1 MAKASEQEHNGSTLA
16 RAGKRK
22 WGYDTSQVDE
32 FLERVHA
39 LYEEDEPKISQS
51 DIQNTAFSL
60 QKNGYVISQVDA
72 ALHRLE
78 NAVVDKQTQWDIA
91 QAGRVAWQAQTQ
103 SLAQTLLPR
112 ASRSAKQRFADGP
125 ARKPSYDRKQVDR
138 FVDQIVGKL
147 NRELGFDEQPQDN
160 ETAQADSQITAS
172 SIANVIF
179 TQRKGKHGYA
189 ERQVDAYL
197 NRAIQVF
204 SRLESYARLEE
215 SLDHIEESR
224 DAEQQSDAFDAA
236 TQALHPVVP
245 LFPQATVEGQREEER
260 PEFGYVSQYSAS
272 HTLADGVAQAQQP
285 TSIFVPSAAATD
297 AVATVAST
305 SNAPAQDGQ
314 VAHEVAT
321 ASTTSLANSESSSFE
336 ALRRQEQAI
345 FNQDTQS
352 GAVQQSALQQ
362 LSVDKAS
369 QPETQSVSQSNA
381 AQPAAAQPPVFAPA
395 NFEFSTQQSQS
406 QRNDEAKYR
415 EEPEQEGERT
425 TSFTPIFDESEFGSA
440 SSVQQQ
446 DAAQQQSSTAHES
459 TSADIRERAANQAS
473 EKVDTQAQGA
483 EEHRH
488 QDQDV
493 SSAAHIDDD
502 YFTKLLGMDSIESTD
517 FHIPNLVFPSA
528 DTPEEDAAQQRLG

>member
-112 ASRSAKQRFADGP
+112 ASRAAKQRFADGP

-245 LFPQATVEGQREEER
+245 LFPQATVEGQREEEH
-260 PEFGYVSQYSAS
+260 PEFGYVSQYSATQ
-272 HTLADGVAQAQQP
+272 TLADSATQAQQQ
-285 TSIFVPSAAATD
+285 TSIFDAAETTAGYASNVSSQDIRD
-297 AVATVAST
+297 AASST
-305 SNAPAQDGQ
+305 S
-314 VAHEVAT
+314 
-321 ASTTSLANSESSSFE
+321 SLANSESSSFE

-352 GAVQQSALQQ
+352 KPSQQSANQQ
-362 LSVDKAS
+362 FSVEKAS
-369 QPETQSVSQSNA
+369 QSEAQSVSQSSA
-381 AQPAAAQPPVFAPA
+381 PQPAIAQPPVFAPA
-395 NFEFSTQQSQS
+395 NFEFSTQQPQS

-415 EEPEQEGERT
+415 EEPEKEGERT
-425 TSFTPIFDESEFGSA
+425 TSFTPIFDESDFGAASAVQHPTVQQHDATVQSA
-440 SSVQQQ
+440 SVLANAHTEASDQETVTHEQ
-446 DAAQQQSSTAHES
+446 AAEDQQQSQSQEQGTNST
-459 TSADIRERAANQAS
+459 TP
-473 EKVDTQAQGA
+473 
-483 EEHRH
+483 
-488 QDQDV
+488 
-493 SSAAHIDDD
+493 IDDD

-528 DTPEEDAAQQRLG
+528 DTPEEDAAQQRLS

>member
-78 NAVVDKQTQWDIA
+78 NAVVDKQTQWDVA

-112 ASRSAKQRFADGP
+112 ASRAAKQRFADGP

-138 FVDQIVGKL
+138 FVDQIMGKL

-179 TQRKGKHGYA
+179 TQRKGKRGYA

-215 SLDHIEESR
+215 SLEHIEETR
-224 DAEQQSDAFDAA
+224 DTEQQDGVFDAA

-245 LFPQATVEGQREEER
+245 LFPQATVEGEREEEH
-260 PEFGYVSQYSAS
+260 PEFGYVSQYSATQ
-272 HTLADGVAQAQQP
+272 TLADSATQAQQQ
-285 TSIFVPSAAATD
+285 TSIFDAAATTAAYASNASSQDIRD
-297 AVATVAST
+297 AASST
-305 SNAPAQDGQ
+305 S
-314 VAHEVAT
+314 
-321 ASTTSLANSESSSFE
+321 SLTDDESSSFE

-345 FNQDTQS
+345 FNQDIQS
-352 GAVQQSALQQ
+352 ETAQQSAVQQ
-362 LSVDKAS
+362 LSVDKVS
-369 QPETQSVSQSNA
+369 QPETQSMSQSNA

-395 NFEFSTQQSQS
+395 NFEFSTQQPQS

-415 EEPEQEGERT
+415 EEPEEEGERT

-459 TSADIRERAANQAS
+459 TSADIREEAANQAS
-473 EKVDTQAQGA
+473 EKVDAQAQGA
-483 EEHRH
+483 EEHQH
-488 QDQDV
+488 QDQDA
-493 SSAAHIDDD
+493 SSAAPIDDD
-502 YFTKLLGMDSIESTD
+502 YFTKLLGMDSVESTD

-528 DTPEEDAAQQRLG
+528 DTPEEDAAQQRLS

>member
-78 NAVVDKQTQWDIA
+78 NAVVDKQTQWDVA

-112 ASRSAKQRFADGP
+112 ASRAAKQRFADGP

-224 DAEQQSDAFDAA
+224 DAEQQSDAFDVA

-245 LFPQATVEGQREEER
+245 LFPQATVEGQREEEH
-260 PEFGYVSQYSAS
+260 PEFGYVSQYSATQ
-272 HTLADGVAQAQQP
+272 TLADGATQARQQ
-285 TSIFVPSAAATD
+285 TSIFNAAT
-297 AVATVAST
+297 TTEASV
-305 SNAPAQDGQ
+305 SNVPAQD
-314 VAHEVAT
+314 VRD
-321 ASTTSLANSESSSFE
+321 ASSSISSLTDDESNSFE

-345 FNQDTQS
+345 FNQDAQS
-352 GAVQQSALQQ
+352 EPSQQSAMQQ
-362 LSVDKAS
+362 FSVDKAS
-369 QPETQSVSQSNA
+369 QSEAQSVLQSNA
-381 AQPAAAQPPVFAPA
+381 SQPAVAQPPVFAPA
-395 NFEFSTQQSQS
+395 NFEFSTQQPQS

-415 EEPEQEGERT
+415 EEPEEEGERT
-425 TSFTPIFDESEFGSA
+425 TSFTPIFDDPEFGSA

-446 DAAQQQSSTAHES
+446 DAAQQQSSTAYES
-459 TSADIRERAANQAS
+459 TSADIREEAANQAS
-473 EKVDTQAQGA
+473 EKVDAQAQGA
-483 EEHRH
+483 EEHQH
-488 QDQDV
+488 QDQDA
-493 SSAAHIDDD
+493 SSAAPIDDD
-502 YFTKLLGMDSIESTD
+502 YFTKLLGMDSIESND

-528 DTPEEDAAQQRLG
+528 DTPEEDAAQPRLS

>member
-112 ASRSAKQRFADGP
+112 ASRAAKQRFADGP

-285 TSIFVPSAAATD
+285 TSIFAPSAAATD

-352 GAVQQSALQQ
+352 EAVQQF
-362 LSVDKAS
+362 SVDKAS

-459 TSADIRERAANQAS
+459 TSADIREKAANQAS
-473 EKVDTQAQGA
+473 EKVDAQAQGA